1 MPTGSCL
8 CGKFKYEFT
17 GEPQGKVRVSFPTK
31 AIDNIPP
38 FAHERVSTGTD
49 ERANRHKDVA
59 IKIVQYQTRS
69 IQSWD
74 RDVHQRCR
82 IRIRNDMPSVART
95 KILEDAR
102 CARGSPEMME
112 EEKG

>member
-49 ERANRHKDVA
+49 ERVNR
-59 IKIVQYQTRS
+59 QTEQRACRALADIPIGRLQSLHDRGRS
-69 IQSWD
+69 MA
-74 RDVHQRCR
+74 HY
-82 IRIRNDMPSVART
+82 
-95 KILEDAR
+95 L
-102 CARGSPEMME
+102 
-112 EEKG
+112 